1 VKYVIIFAL
10 FIFTASGVSQKPNSK
25 KKVNL
30 IVGKGGDGGKSK
42 TGIDGVDGKDGKS
55 KILNIKL

>member
-1 VKYVIIFAL
+1 MPYSFLPHLAYIK
-10 FIFTASGVSQKPNSK
+10 KPNSK

-30 IVGKGGDGGKSK
+30 IGGKGGDGGKSK